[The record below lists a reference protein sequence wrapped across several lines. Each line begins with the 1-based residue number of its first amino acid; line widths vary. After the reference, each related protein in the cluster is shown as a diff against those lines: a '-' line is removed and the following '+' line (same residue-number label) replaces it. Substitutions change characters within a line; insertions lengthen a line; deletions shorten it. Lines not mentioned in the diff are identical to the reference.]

1 MKYILEERASILA
14 RQTGCIQRQRK
25 FSGADLV
32 QTLVC
37 WLRAIS
43 ARQMRALRTTSHVS
57 RALPILGRE
66 SRIARHSPAHLTKG
80 VTYTMHG
87 ILTFIKRMTSLCLQ
101 SLQDRFVD
109 WTKPSSTSL
118 VLGTLNDLTRSKS
131 ELVAENALLRQQ
143 LIVLRRQVK
152 RPACAKTDR
161 MLLVLLAR
169 MVRTW
174 KQALFIVQPETLLRW
189 HRQGFR
195 LYWKYKSRA
204 AAPKPKIAA
213 ETVALIKQMARDN
226 RLWGA
231 ERIRGELL
239 KLGIHVCKRTIQK
252 YLGHER
258 TPHSRGQSWAT
269 FLRNHAGQIWACDF
283 LHVTVLRF
291 RSLFAFFIIELKS
304 RKVIHVGVTRSPTDA
319 WTAQQLREATPYG
332 QAPKYLIRDHD
343 RKFGPCFARVANT
356 SGIKMLTTP
365 YHTPRANAI
374 CERFLGSVR
383 RECLDHLFI
392 LQEKQ
397 LDRVLHAYVQYF
409 NRVRPHQGIGQQI
422 PEQHAKPGPPDHD
435 GGKMLS
441 FPVLGGLH
449 HDYRRIA

>member
-1 MKYILEERASILA
+1 M
-14 RQTGCIQRQRK
+14 
-25 FSGADLV
+25 
-32 QTLVC
+32 
-37 WLRAIS
+37 
-43 ARQMRALRTTSHVS
+43 
-57 RALPILGRE
+57 
-66 SRIARHSPAHLTKG
+66 HSPAHLHKG
-80 VTYTMHG
+80 VTSTMHG
-87 ILTFIKRMTSLCLQ
+87 ILTFITRMTSLCLQ
-101 SLQDRFVD
+101 SLQHRFVD
-109 WTKPSSTSL
+109 WTKPSTTSL
-118 VLGTLNDLTRSKS
+118 VLGTLTDLPRSKS

-213 ETVALIKQMARDN
+213 ETVALIKEMARDN

-252 YLGHER
+252 YMRNAR
-258 TPHSRGQSWAT
+258 TPRSRGQSWAT

-283 LHVTVLRF
+283 LHVTDLCF

-304 RKVIHVGVTRSPTDA
+304 RKVIYVGVTRSPTDA

-332 QAPKYLIRDHD
+332 QTPK
-343 RKFGPCFARVANT
+343 
-356 SGIKMLTTP
+356 
-365 YHTPRANAI
+365 
-374 CERFLGSVR
+374 
-383 RECLDHLFI
+383 
-392 LQEKQ
+392 
-397 LDRVLHAYVQYF
+397 
-409 NRVRPHQGIGQQI
+409 
-422 PEQHAKPGPPDHD
+422 
-435 GGKMLS
+435 
-441 FPVLGGLH
+441 
-449 HDYRRIA
+449 